1 MPTSV
6 YGEFMALFPEGTG
19 FDPLQATQVYPF
31 LATHMGNM
39 LARAGAAA
47 PGQNGSLRA
56 AEEKLQFDFGGAAG
70 LGFAL
75 AVASGTDT
83 VEDIRA
89 ELTRLVRKPAL
100 RCCADF
106 DGLVSGDAV
115 RMPAQ
120 PEGPTPRLQ

>member
-1 MPTSV
+1 M
-6 YGEFMALFPEGTG
+6 
-19 FDPLQATQVYPF
+19 
-31 LATHMGNM
+31 
-39 LARAGAAA
+39 
-47 PGQNGSLRA
+47 GSLRA

-89 ELTRLVRKPAL
+89 ELTRLVRKSAL
-100 RCCADF
+100 QCCADF

-115 RMPAQ
+115 RNEFVHSRRTNLPADL
-120 PEGPTPRLQ
+120 PIAMGHRDGRTPPAIGPLLRP